1 MPVVA
6 LQFKLVPNNMM
17 FREKVDV
24 TVDTFLD
31 EMKRVQD
38 GYNRDGDA
46 SPAGTRKCIFVCACC
61 VHYSLSVAVFCAIL
75 QCKRWT
81 APCSAGACDTGGN
94 CYTRRC

>member
-1 MPVVA
+1 
-6 LQFKLVPNNMM
+6 MM

-46 SPAGTRKCIFVCACC
+46 SPAGTRMQLCVCACC
-61 VHYSLSVAVFCAIL
+61 MRYSLSVWLSSVAVQALDGTMFCW
-75 QCKRWT
+75 CV
-81 APCSAGACDTGGN
+81 
-94 CYTRRC
+94 